1 MLCWSQNLSL
11 NERNAS
17 TRKLNSDFIELKVK
31 TATQS
36 PQASHASESTGKEGC
51 YYTHWGN
58 GAIDP
63 DYQREIGLLP
73 QNRGK
78 EEYGQNTENPSGD
91 QLVLSC
97 PVINA
102 NGKLQQPTSG
112 RTSNGPEPSEI
123 NIQVSQPAK
132 HNYLKFLLRTKGDM
146 EWVIEKDS

>member
-36 PQASHASESTGKEGC
+36 PEASHASESTGKEGC

-78 EEYGQNTENPSGD
+78 EEYG
-91 QLVLSC
+91 
-97 PVINA
+97 
-102 NGKLQQPTSG
+102 
-112 RTSNGPEPSEI
+112 
-123 NIQVSQPAK
+123 
-132 HNYLKFLLRTKGDM
+132 
-146 EWVIEKDS
+146 